1 VTLRGSGAFLH
12 GGVQHAAGTIQLR
25 EDEMAT
31 REEDLGGNRLRPET
45 PGTGKP
51 GQAVSQQAK
60 DVTEQVKDVA
70 QQTKDQVKDLASQAK
85 DQTVEMAHQAQ
96 DQVTNLVAQQ
106 KEQAA
111 QRLGGLAGALHD
123 AAKQLEQKDAD
134 GFGRYAH
141 RAADQVDKASRYL
154 RDKDLPALVRDTES
168 FARRHPDLFL
178 GGSLVAGVLLARFL
192 KSSAE
197 HGEPW
202 RQERTAGSDRSQGY
216 QGYQDAPNRPYR
228 QPGYPPAAMGGR

>member
-1 VTLRGSGAFLH
+1 MENR
-12 GGVQHAAGTIQLR
+12 
-25 EDEMAT
+25 
-31 REEDLGGNRLRPET
+31 EDLGGSGSVRTE
-45 PGTGKP
+45 
-51 GQAVSQQAK
+51 QAKDMAQQAK
-60 DVTEQVKDVA
+60 DQAKDVAQQAKDQVKDVA
-70 QQTKDQVKDLASQAK
+70 QQAKDQVKDLASQAK

-96 DQVTNLVAQQ
+96 DQVSTLVAQQ

-111 QRLGGLAGALHD
+111 ERLGGLAGALHD

-141 RAADQVDKASRYL
+141 RAADQVDRAARYL
-154 RDKDLPALVRDTES
+154 RDKDLPSLLRDTEG

-202 RQERTAGSDRSQGY
+202 QKERTAGSDRTLGY
-216 QGYQDAPNRPYR
+216 QGSQGASNRPYR

>member
-1 VTLRGSGAFLH
+1 
-12 GGVQHAAGTIQLR
+12 
-25 EDEMAT
+25 MAN
-31 REEDLGGNRLRPET
+31 REDLGGSSS
-45 PGTGKP
+45 G
-51 GQAVSQQAK
+51 
-60 DVTEQVKDVA
+60 VTEQVKDVA
-70 QQTKDQVKDLASQAK
+70 QQAKDQVKDLASQAK

-96 DQVTNLVAQQ
+96 DQVTNLVARQ

-111 QRLGGLAGALHD
+111 ERLGGLAGALHD
-123 AAKQLEQKDAD
+123 AARQLEQKDAD

-154 RDKDLPALVRDTES
+154 RDKDLPTLVRDTEG

-197 HGEPW
+197 HGEPGK
-202 RQERTAGSDRSQGY
+202 ERTMGSDRSLGY
-216 QGYQDAPNRPYR
+216 QGNQGAPNRPYR
-228 QPGYPPAAMGGR
+228 QAGYPPAAMGGR